1 MRFSRCAV
9 NGITLFLGKLKKRY
23 RVTLPEV
30 YTRQPVKINI
40 GCGLAVASGWVNI
53 DGSFNALVAA
63 LPRFLH
69 PLVYRFSGA
78 RRYYNKPE
86 YCRLLGEHF
95 FIHHDLSYGL
105 PLADGVA
112 DFVYSSHFL
121 EHLFRKDAVY
131 ILKEMYRV
139 LKPGGTLRIS
149 VPDLKYA
156 IALYHSGDKEK
167 MLSSYFFVEDDGSY
181 YARHKFMYDF
191 EMLAEVLR
199 SVGFQDIRRRC
210 FRQGRTPDLKA
221 LDNRPEESL
230 FIEAKR

>member
-1 MRFSRCAV
+1 VRFSRCAV
-9 NGITLFLGKLKKRY
+9 NGITLFLGKLKKRQ

-30 YTRQPVKINI
+30 YTRQQVKINI
-40 GCGLAVASGWVNI
+40 GCGLAVAPGWVNI

-69 PLVYRFSGA
+69 LLVYRFSGA
-78 RRYYNKPE
+78 RRYYKRSE

-121 EHLFRKDAVY
+121 EHLFQKDAEY
-131 ILKEMYRV
+131 LLKEMYRV

-156 IALYHSGDKEK
+156 IALYQSGDKEK
-167 MLSSYFFVEDDGSY
+167 MLTSYFFVEDDGSY

-199 SVGFQDIRRRC
+199 NIGFKEVNQC
-210 FRQGRTPDLKA
+210 SFQQGHTPDIKV